1 MLQVSRLHSAGMGGA
16 VSFALQAGELVMLTG
31 RSGSGKSLLM
41 KALADLL
48 PHSGEVRLNGTLQTA
63 MPAPL
68 WRRKVM
74 YFAAETAW
82 WRDSVAE
89 HFETLPDAATLEAI
103 GLKPEDLQRS
113 VATLSSGEKQR
124 LALLRGLQYAPSV
137 LLLDEISANLDH
149 QTGLQVERYVLD
161 YCQTRQA
168 AVLWVSHDLA
178 QQQRLGDEA
187 QCWALDALYALN
199 AEEQA

>member
-1 MLQVSRLHSAGMGGA
+1 MLQVSRLHSAGMGGT
-16 VSFALQAGELVMLTG
+16 VSFVLQAGELVMLSG

-48 PHSGEVRLNGTLQTA
+48 PHSGEVRLNGTLQSA
-63 MPAPL
+63 VPAPQ

-82 WRDSVAE
+82 WRDSAAE
-89 HFETLPDAATLEAI
+89 HFETLPDADALEAI
-103 GLKPEDLQRS
+103 GLKAEDLQRS

-149 QTGLQVERYVLD
+149 QTGLQVERLILD
-161 YCQTRQA
+161 YCKMQRA
-168 AVLWVSHDLA
+168 AALWVSHDAA
-178 QQQRLGDEA
+178 QQQRLVA
-187 QCWALDALYALN
+187 PQNRWALDALYALN

>member
-1 MLQVSRLHSAGMGGA
+1 MLRVSQVHTQGMRGA
-16 VSFALQAGELVMLTG
+16 VSFALQAGELVVLSG

-48 PHSGEVRLNGTLQTA
+48 PHHGEVSLNGDLQTA
-63 MPAPL
+63 MPAPV

-82 WRDSVAE
+82 WRDTVAE
-89 HFETLPDAATLEAI
+89 HFESLPEEATLAAI
-103 GLKPEDLQRS
+103 GLKGDDLQRS

-124 LALLRGLQYAPSV
+124 LALLRGLQYGPSV

-149 QTGLQVERYVLD
+149 HTTLLVESYVLD

-178 QQQRLGDEA
+178 QQQRLVDEA
-187 QCWALDALYALN
+187 HGWSLDELY
-199 AEEQA
+199 EEGAA

>member
-1 MLQVSRLHSAGMGGA
+1 MLQVSQVHTPGMRGS
-16 VSFALQAGELVMLTG
+16 VSFALQRGELVMLSG

-48 PHSGEVRLNGTLQTA
+48 PHDGEVRLNGDLQTA
-63 MPAPL
+63 VPAPL
-68 WRRKVM
+68 WRRQVM

-82 WRDSVAE
+82 WRDTVDE
-89 HFETLPDAATLEAI
+89 HFETVPEEAALAAI
-103 GLKPEDLQRS
+103 GLKGADLQRS

-149 QTGLQVERYVLD
+149 HTTLQVERYVLD

-178 QQQRLGDEA
+178 QHQRLVDA
-187 QCWALDALYALN
+187 AHCWSLDALY
-199 AEEQA
+199 EENLA